1 MIGSLNVHARDGAT
15 VVTLTE
21 EIDVGTAAD
30 LGGALVEA
38 VPSDATG
45 LVLDLAAV
53 RYVDS
58 AGIRMLFNVAR
69 QLERYRQ
76 GLALA
81 LPDTSPLQRLFKIT
95 DLGEVATICGDIE
108 DCIAG
113 LRTH

>member
-1 MIGSLNVHARDGAT
+1 MIGPLNVYTRDGAT
-15 VVTLTE
+15 VVTLTD
-21 EIDVGTAAD
+21 EIDVGTAAN
-30 LGGALVEA
+30 LGDALVEA

-81 LPDTSPLQRLFKIT
+81 LPDTSPLKRLLKIT
-95 DLGEVATICGDIE
+95 DLGEVATICCEVGD
-108 DCIAG
+108 CVAG
-113 LRTH
+113 LRHH